1 MDTILKPPSFKE
13 KLFKNW
19 QSVLKYVLITV
30 VCFWLLSSFAGHS
43 VDKDQV
49 RIATVKRGDLVTQI
63 EGSGNVKVSGLNSF
77 YSPVESYVKDV
88 FKREGHSVI
97 KGDTI
102 LTIDSSELD
111 KSILEIRNRIRIS
124 QNNLKT
130 KDIEFEVLQVNNK
143 KNKEIYETNREKHLH
158 ELNVST
164 KLNKMGAISEG
175 DVLVKKAELKKD
187 EIDLKYLAQIQSLQ
201 QQKLQQEI
209 ETLKLNIQIS
219 ENEYAFQKNL
229 KLQTVLVANET
240 GAVSKQVYLGGEKLQ
255 KGQLI
260 AQVSNLSSFVVK
272 AQISQRQLDRVQV
285 GQPVIVKINDRDYT
299 GVLALLQPEIKNGY
313 GVGEINFDK
322 NQNLQLKQNQRAQVF
337 IQTGFKENTLLI
349 ERGAFISAGG
359 RYAFK
364 VEDDTAIK
372 TAISLGGRNYKV
384 VEVLSGLEEGDKI
397 VVSQITSFIDWD
409 KFKIN

>member
-1 MDTILKPPSFKE
+1 MDTVLKPPSFKE
-13 KLFKNW
+13 KIIKNW
-19 QSVLKYVLITV
+19 PSLLKYGLITV
-30 VCFWLLSSFAGHS
+30 ISLWLISSFVGHS

-49 RIATVKRGDLVTQI
+49 RIATVKRGNLVTQV

-77 YSPVESYVKDV
+77 YSPVDSYVKDV

-130 KDIEFEVLQVNNK
+130 KEIEFEVLQVNNK

-158 ELNVST
+158 ELNVSK

-175 DVLVKKAELKKD
+175 DVLVKEAELKKD
-187 EIDLKYLAQIQSLQ
+187 EIDLKFLAQIQSLQ
-201 QQKLQQEI
+201 QQKLRQEI

-219 ENEYAFQKNL
+219 ENEFTFQNNL
-229 KLQTVLVANET
+229 KKQTILVAPET
-240 GAVSKQVYLGGEKLQ
+240 GAVSKQMYLGGEKLQ

-260 AQVSNLSSFVVK
+260 AQVSNLSSFVVE
-272 AQISQRQLDRVQV
+272 AQISQRQLEQVQV
-285 GQPVIVKINDRDYT
+285 GQPVIVRINDRDYQ

-313 GVGEINFDK
+313 GIGEVTFDK
-322 NQNLQLKQNQRAQVF
+322 GQNLQLKQNQRAQVF
-337 IQTGFKENTLLI
+337 IQTGFKENTLLV
-349 ERGAFISAGG
+349 ERGAFISAG
-359 RYAFK
+359 
-364 VEDDTAIK
+364 
-372 TAISLGGRNYKV
+372 
-384 VEVLSGLEEGDKI
+384 
-397 VVSQITSFIDWD
+397 
-409 KFKIN
+409 